1 MSMAEK
7 PNEYVSSSSSAS
19 SPSCESSFTALSSGV
34 PTFFLHPDKAKMH
47 TSIKAN
53 TPNILFFIIIVFLL
67 MHCFTRTGTFY
78 NIFTV
83 LATLFI
89 SPCFLQVPLVQ
100 LKYYYAKES
109 TTMDEYMTVEL
120 TLDNDEVVECAILT
134 LFEAG
139 GKEYIALLPLNEDGE
154 TEDGDVYLYRYTE
167 DADGEPELEN
177 IEDDDEYEIAAD
189 AFDEWMD
196 TQEFEESGDDE

>member
-1 MSMAEK
+1 
-7 PNEYVSSSSSAS
+7 
-19 SPSCESSFTALSSGV
+19 
-34 PTFFLHPDKAKMH
+34 
-47 TSIKAN
+47 
-53 TPNILFFIIIVFLL
+53 
-67 MHCFTRTGTFY
+67 
-78 NIFTV
+78 
-83 LATLFI
+83 
-89 SPCFLQVPLVQ
+89 
-100 LKYYYAKES
+100 
-109 TTMDEYMTVEL
+109 MTVEL

>member
-1 MSMAEK
+1 
-7 PNEYVSSSSSAS
+7 
-19 SPSCESSFTALSSGV
+19 
-34 PTFFLHPDKAKMH
+34 
-47 TSIKAN
+47 
-53 TPNILFFIIIVFLL
+53 
-67 MHCFTRTGTFY
+67 
-78 NIFTV
+78 
-83 LATLFI
+83 
-89 SPCFLQVPLVQ
+89 
-100 LKYYYAKES
+100 
-109 TTMDEYMTVEL
+109 MDEDMTVEL
-120 TLDNDEVVECAILT
+120 TRDNDEVVECAILT